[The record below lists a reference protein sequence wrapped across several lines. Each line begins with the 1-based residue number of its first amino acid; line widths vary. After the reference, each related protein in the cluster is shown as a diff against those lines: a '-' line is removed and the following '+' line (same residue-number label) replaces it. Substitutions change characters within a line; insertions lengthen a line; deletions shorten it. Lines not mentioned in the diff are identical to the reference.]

1 MISSLTL
8 FNGASRVISIRVH
21 FMYKTIA
28 LYFNVENSD
37 DEMKMVKIDSMV
49 RKQHILTKIPFLVK
63 YIS

>member
-1 MISSLTL
+1 
-8 FNGASRVISIRVH
+8 
-21 FMYKTIA
+21 MYKTIA

-49 RKQHILTKIPFLVK
+49 RKQHILTKISFLVK